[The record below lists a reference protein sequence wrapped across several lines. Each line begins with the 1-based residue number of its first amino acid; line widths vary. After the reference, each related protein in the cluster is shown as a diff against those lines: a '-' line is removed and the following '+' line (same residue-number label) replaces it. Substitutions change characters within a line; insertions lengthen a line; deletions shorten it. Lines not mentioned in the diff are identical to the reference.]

1 MAYVPGFEWD
11 IFINYP
17 MEAEDWAKQFEADL
31 KKELAFFSSK
41 VEIYF
46 AKRNWGLGLNSN
58 VMLEQARKSCL
69 FLAILTRSSVTEG
82 ENRFLSKEW
91 EAFRE
96 SGSVIGR
103 FIPLSLRKITG
114 QEILKIMPIGNDGS
128 FHNSNARFFVEEDG
142 VEFTLRPGANP
153 HRAALYHDEVVK
165 VAGHIAKRLV
175 DMRLQR
181 GDRKSVV

>member
-17 MEAEDWAKQFEADL
+17 MEAEDWARQFEADL
-31 KKELAFFSSK
+31 QKELAFLLSGK
-41 VEIYF
+41 VAIYF
-46 AKRNWGLGLNSN
+46 AKRNWELGLNSN

-82 ENRFLSKEW
+82 ENRFLSKEG

-103 FIPLSLRKITG
+103 FIPLS
-114 QEILKIMPIGNDGS
+114 
-128 FHNSNARFFVEEDG
+128 
-142 VEFTLRPGANP
+142 
-153 HRAALYHDEVVK
+153 
-165 VAGHIAKRLV
+165 
-175 DMRLQR
+175 
-181 GDRKSVV
+181 